1 MQDKKYNKKQIKALF
16 DVNGNGKVSRSELGE
31 VFKQMYIGISLT
43 KVRLIMEY
51 LDKDDTG

>member
-16 DVNGNGKVSRSELGE
+16 DVNGNGNVSRCELGE
-31 VFKQMYIGISLT
+31 VFKQMDIGIPLT

>member
-31 VFKQMYIGISLT
+31 VFKQMNIGISLT
-43 KVRLIMEY
+43 
-51 LDKDDTG
+51 

>member
-16 DVNGNGKVSRSELGE
+16 DVNGNGKVSRSELGD
-31 VFKQMYIGISLT
+31 VFKQMDIGISLT

>member
-16 DVNGNGKVSRSELGE
+16 DVNGNGNVSRSELGE
-31 VFKQMYIGISLT
+31 VFKQMDIGIPLT

>member
-1 MQDKKYNKKQIKALF
+1 MQDQKYIKKQIKALF
-16 DVNGNGKVSRSELGE
+16 DVNSNGKVSRSELEE
-31 VFKQMYIGISLT
+31 VFKQMDIGISLT